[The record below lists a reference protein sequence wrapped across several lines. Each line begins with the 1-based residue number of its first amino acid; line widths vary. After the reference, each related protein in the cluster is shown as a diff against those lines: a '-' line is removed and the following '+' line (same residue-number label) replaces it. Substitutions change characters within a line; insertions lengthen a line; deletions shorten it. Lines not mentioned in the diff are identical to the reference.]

1 MALLPAIAIQA
12 YNEFDQRRARILE
25 IQNQALGLAKLTAAE
40 QIQIIQGIR
49 QVLVALSELP
59 AIKAKD
65 SQACN
70 SYLAAV
76 NQLFPAFL
84 IFIVTDLTGQ
94 SYCNTTNHQEP
105 VTAAGR
111 AYFANALKSGGV
123 AGGGGEGGRQNRPNR
138 PPVWLSYLWDVLS
151 ACA

>member
-12 YNEFDQRRARILE
+12 YNECDQRRARILE
-25 IQNQALGLAKLTAAE
+25 VQSQALSLAKLTAAE
-40 QIQIIQGIR
+40 QLQLIQGIR

-76 NQLFPAFL
+76 KQRFPAFL
-84 IFIVTDLTGQ
+84 TFIVTDLTGQ
-94 SYCNTTNHQEP
+94 SSCYTTNHQKLA
-105 VTAAGR
+105 TAAGR
-111 AYFANALKSGGV
+111 AYFANALKSGGCP
-123 AGGGGEGGRQNRPNR
+123 GGELEVARHKRHTRP
-138 PPVWLSYLWDVLS
+138 
-151 ACA
+151 